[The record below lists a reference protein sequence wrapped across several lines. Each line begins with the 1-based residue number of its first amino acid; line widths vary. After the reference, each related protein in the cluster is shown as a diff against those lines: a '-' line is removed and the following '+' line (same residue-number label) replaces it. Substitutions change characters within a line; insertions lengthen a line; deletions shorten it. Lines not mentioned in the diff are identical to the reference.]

1 MRKGLSIG
9 NYSVDDQAIRS
20 IFAECDKNGDG
31 KIDYKEFVDAV
42 TQIWLLTHFYLLPKI
57 VEWLSQQIF
66 QLKKIF
72 CCCQK
77 HLYTYFDI
85 LTNE

>member
-42 TQIWLLTHFYLLPKI
+42 TQI
-57 VEWLSQQIF
+57 
-66 QLKKIF
+66 
-72 CCCQK
+72 
-77 HLYTYFDI
+77 
-85 LTNE
+85 